1 MDKLRVAAAGV
12 AERVARAG
20 PVIWLRAVLDPRAKS
35 DPKTRSHDA
44 QRGQGLAEYALIMAS
59 IAIMAIVSLMFLGA
73 VINGLFMDL
82 INNGFSG
89 VLEMLGI

>member
-1 MDKLRVAAAGV
+1 MDKLRVAAASF
-12 AERVARAG
+12 AKRAARAG
-20 PVIWLRAVLDPRAKS
+20 PVMWLRAVLDPRVEN
-35 DPKTRSHDA
+35 HDA

-73 VINGLFMDL
+73 VINGLFVDL
-82 INNGFSG
+82 INDGFSD